1 MGDLFGALQ
10 NASAAAPRT
19 MPCFNGFGLP
29 LCTQQAADKNGYSGS
44 GWTPAMPNKYDVRD
58 AMLCLQCCSSG
69 HEFYD
74 ALDDR
79 WSLRCRTG
87 NWDVTVPAQWAA
99 GQPLKLLNPFTKVP
113 TRVPVPAGK
122 GPGSMFR
129 IVVGAMPPLSQ
140 YDRWEFRFLKR
151 EEEGDGA
158 TLVSCPL
165 RRANRSRYVAGYTLR
180 LLTSAFSY
188 FYLLTHSLT
197 HSLLLYLLQTT
208 KVRGGVHAA
217 ADGERAAARGRHVAG
232 GGRVQRHG
240 TGVGAAAGVHHGD
253 GVDVEQ
259 RVPAVLVV
267 PRWRLLRDGGHWV
280 DVRVGDLPRAGQG
293 PAQAVQG
300 ARPVAAYQA
309 EEGRAACDARRGGGG
324 GGGGGRSTARLP
336 IYFILKSTSRS
347 SSSSSSCCSSDWW
360 CVSGSAA
367 GAAAASKVCGPGRGG
382 MGKMMSQLG
391 PLGLSLNVYLLR
403 QRRGGGGVH
412 SAQCTATAKMNKMR
426 NHR

>member
-44 GWTPAMPNKYDVRD
+44 GWTPAMPHKYDVRD

-165 RRANRSRYVAGYTLR
+165 QRANRSRYVAGYTLR
-180 LLTSAFSY
+180 LT
-188 FYLLTHSLT
+188 
-197 HSLLLYLLQTT
+197 
-208 KVRGGVHAA
+208 VNERRRG
-217 ADGERAAARGRHVAG
+217 VATW
-232 GGRVQRHG
+232 Q
-240 TGVGAAAGVHHGD
+240 
-253 GVDVEQ
+253 GVDACSATALESALP
-259 RVPAVLVV
+259 PAFTTETVLMSSS
-267 PRWRLLRDGGHWV
+267 
-280 DVRVGDLPRAGQG
+280 
-293 PAQAVQG
+293 
-300 ARPVAAYQA
+300 VAP
-309 EEGRAACDARRGGGG
+309 
-324 GGGGGRSTARLP
+324 L
-336 IYFILKSTSRS
+336 S
-347 SSSSSSCCSSDWW
+347 SSSI
-360 CVSGSAA
+360 VGVFFVMAAIGSMCAWVICPA
-367 GAAAASKVCGPGRGG
+367 RVRALRKQCRERGQ
-382 MGKMMSQLG
+382 SQLTK
-391 PLGLSLNVYLLR
+391 LR
-403 QRRGGGGVH
+403 KGV
-412 SAQCTATAKMNKMR
+412 
-426 NHR
+426 